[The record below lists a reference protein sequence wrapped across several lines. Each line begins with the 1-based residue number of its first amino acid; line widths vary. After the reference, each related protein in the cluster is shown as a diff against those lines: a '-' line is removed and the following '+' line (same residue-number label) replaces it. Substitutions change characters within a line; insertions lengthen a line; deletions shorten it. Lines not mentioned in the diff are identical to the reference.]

1 MRIAFIYFIL
11 RLYSYAMGIAIAK
24 IMLWEIAIV
33 PLPEAGVNPK
43 MWDRHSWVL

>member
-1 MRIAFIYFIL
+1 
-11 RLYSYAMGIAIAK
+11 MGIAIAK

-43 MWDRHSWVL
+43 MCDRHGGVL